1 MELPND
7 PDGRGPHDEELGAPR
22 PPAHGSEA
30 EIDEADEESFP
41 ASDAPQWWSG
51 PPDDDDR

>member
-1 MELPND
+1 MEPPTD
-7 PDGRGPHDEELGAPR
+7 PDGRDQRDEDVDPPR

-51 PPDDDDR
+51 PPDDER